1 MNFKK
6 IISFILA
13 LSLVSVPLY
22 SCDKNENS
30 QTPENSSADSDTS
43 GTEAETG
50 SGDADSKDDE
60 ASELTY
66 SLPTEEE
73 IQFADLGDGIIA
85 NIGGYD
91 ITEDEFKYYL
101 YYAKTSIDGGDDT
114 YWDDD
119 EDGAKLHDL
128 KEQTLMYVYNNS
140 AIYKLAEN
148 YSVHLDP
155 EEIQI
160 TESQYQKDILYYNQA
175 NGTSIE
181 SFEEYL
187 KEIMCTEEVYK
198 ESYRRQQLENKT
210 VAALYEDDYRKNYF
224 SDYICVKY
232 IMVKNYFTYQTDEDG
247 KKTTKP
253 EKMYELIEGLTY
265 TDEEKEM
272 IDKINSFTE
281 NNDEEGLKAFVPEF
295 MKMIEAR
302 LEAGDDFD
310 TLMTKYN
317 CDSSAPINSDGSYAG
332 YYINGDVMPEEFTAA
347 AYALEEG
354 EYTKESVFSNVYYI
368 IKREPFDE
376 EYLKNY
382 LIYIYMGSDEYPYL
396 QEYETLCR
404 TIQKSLKVT
413 LSNEFENITATSL
426 FK

>member
-1 MNFKK
+1 
-6 IISFILA
+6 
-13 LSLVSVPLY
+13 
-22 SCDKNENS
+22 
-30 QTPENSSADSDTS
+30 
-43 GTEAETG
+43 
-50 SGDADSKDDE
+50 
-60 ASELTY
+60 
-66 SLPTEEE
+66 
-73 IQFADLGDGIIA
+73 
-85 NIGGYD
+85 
-91 ITEDEFKYYL
+91 
-101 YYAKTSIDGGDDT
+101 
-114 YWDDD
+114 
-119 EDGAKLHDL
+119 
-128 KEQTLMYVYNNS
+128 
-140 AIYKLAEN
+140 
-148 YSVHLDP
+148 
-155 EEIQI
+155 
-160 TESQYQKDILYYNQA
+160 
-175 NGTSIE
+175 
-181 SFEEYL
+181 
-187 KEIMCTEEVYK
+187 
-198 ESYRRQQLENKT
+198 
-210 VAALYEDDYRKNYF
+210 
-224 SDYICVKY
+224 
-232 IMVKNYFTYQTDEDG
+232 MVKNYFTYQTDEDG

-332 YYINGDVMPEEFTAA
+332 YYINGDVMPAEFTAA